1 LITRAVVAFLIGLL
15 ALPAT
20 AQAQGRG
27 VFVDPESPAGKEYA
41 IPLEE
46 ARRQAAPDAESRAG
60 GGDAASP
67 LFGAGI
73 TRAPGASASGDGSA
87 GDGSAASGGG
97 GDPDG
102 AAGRGGDRGAAN
114 AADGEVLGAEESA
127 REGRADSM
135 AIEAAAQG
143 GSDALLTAGIAG
155 AVLAVGLL
163 VGFGLRRVLRN
174 E

>member
-1 LITRAVVAFLIGLL
+1 MPRVIVALLFASL
-15 ALPAT
+15 ALPAA

-46 ARRQAAPDAESRAG
+46 ARRQAAPDAESRPG
-60 GGDAASP
+60 GGDAGSR

-73 TRAPGASASGDGSA
+73 TRAPGASAAGGVSA
-87 GDGSAASGGG
+87 GDGSDGSGGAG
-97 GDPDG
+97 GADG
-102 AAGRGGDRGAAN
+102 GAGRDNGRGAGK
-114 AADGEVLGAEESA
+114 AADGEVLGAQESA

-155 AVLAVGLL
+155 TVLAVGLL

>member
-1 LITRAVVAFLIGLL
+1 LITRSLVAFLIGSL
-15 ALPAT
+15 ALPAA

-46 ARRQAAPDAESRAG
+46 ARRHGAPDAEPRPGSGDAGPPLFGYGIERAPSGSAAG
-60 GGDAASP
+60 GG
-67 LFGAGI
+67 
-73 TRAPGASASGDGSA
+73 SAGSA
-87 GDGSAASGGG
+87 GGEEGSGGG
-97 GDPDG
+97 G
-102 AAGRGGDRGAAN
+102 RGGERGAGP
-114 AADGEVLGAEESA
+114 AADGEVLGAEETA
-127 REGRADSM
+127 RARRGDPM

-155 AVLAVGLL
+155 TVLAVGLL

>member
-1 LITRAVVAFLIGLL
+1 MARAVVAFLFAAL
-15 ALPAT
+15 ALPAA

-27 VFVDPESPAGKEYA
+27 VFVDPDSPAGKEYA

-46 ARRQAAPDAESRAG
+46 ARRQAAPDAESRPG

-73 TRAPGASASGDGSA
+73 TRAPGASAAGGGSA
-87 GDGSAASGGG
+87 GDGSAGSGGG
-97 GDPDG
+97 GEPGG
-102 AAGRGGDRGAAN
+102 AAGRDGDRGAGN
-114 AADGEVLGAEESA
+114 AADGEGPETLESA
-127 REGRADSM
+127 RKGRADSM

-155 AVLAVGLL
+155 TVLAVGLL

>member
-1 LITRAVVAFLIGLL
+1 MPRAVVAFLIAAL
-15 ALPAT
+15 ALPAA

-46 ARRQAAPDAESRAG
+46 ARRQAAPDAESRPG

-73 TRAPGASASGDGSA
+73 TRAPGASAAGGGSA
-87 GDGSAASGGG
+87 GSGGG
-97 GDPDG
+97 GEPGG
-102 AAGRGGDRGAAN
+102 AAGRGGDRGAGN
-114 AADGEVLGAEESA
+114 AAEGEGLEELESA

-155 AVLAVGLL
+155 TVLAVGLL

>member
-1 LITRAVVAFLIGLL
+1 MPRAVIAFLIGSL
-15 ALPAT
+15 ALPVA

-46 ARRQAAPDAESRAG
+46 ARRQAAPDAASRPG
-60 GGDAASP
+60 GGDAGSP
-67 LFGAGI
+67 LFGQGI
-73 TRAPGASASGDGSA
+73 ERATS
-87 GDGSAASGGG
+87 GSAAAGGSADSAGGGEGSGGG
-97 GDPDG
+97 GDD
-102 AAGRGGDRGAAN
+102 GDRGAGTEG
-114 AADGEVLGAEESA
+114 DGEVLGAQESA
-127 REGRADSM
+127 RERRADSM
-135 AIEAAAQG
+135 AVEAAAGG

-163 VGFGLRRVLRN
+163 VGFGLRQVLRS